1 MNITYRKGTI
11 EDSFSVFQVFTKS
24 IIDLGERTNVMAI
37 TGGNNPSVMNSLW
50 ERRRP
55 VFEFLAQTSA
65 HFWIAESDKEIVGY
79 ARSIEHDGLLDLTE
93 FFVLRYQQSS
103 PRWMSAPSIVI

>member
-37 TGGNNPSVMNSLW
+37 TGGNNPSVMNFGLPKVIRKSSGT
-50 ERRRP
+50 RVP
-55 VFEFLAQTSA
+55 SSMMAC
-65 HFWIAESDKEIVGY
+65 
-79 ARSIEHDGLLDLTE
+79 SI
-93 FFVLRYQQSS
+93 
-103 PRWMSAPSIVI
+103 